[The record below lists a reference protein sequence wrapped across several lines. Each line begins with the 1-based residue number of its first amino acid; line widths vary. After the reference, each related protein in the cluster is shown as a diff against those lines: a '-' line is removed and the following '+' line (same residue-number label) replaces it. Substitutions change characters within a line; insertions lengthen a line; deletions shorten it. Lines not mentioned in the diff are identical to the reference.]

1 VKNERKDEMKT
12 RKKVTFEIKN
22 PVVLAETRNSI
33 MFQFPNARR
42 LKGYSI
48 WIARSVCTEKEGA
61 IVVETFSDIPFTVQK
76 CKQGNGTKKTDECV
90 FVQKSAKV
98 VANAF
103 NNEGANK

>member
-1 VKNERKDEMKT
+1 MKN
-12 RKKVTFEIKN
+12 RKKITFEIKN
-22 PVVLAETRNSI
+22 PKIVSETRNSI
-33 MFQFPNARR
+33 MFQFPNVGR

-48 WIARSVCTEKEGA
+48 WIARSVCTEKDGA

-76 CKQGNGTKKTDECV
+76 CKQGNGTKKTDKCV